1 MHTVGAALSRVLHA
15 SISQDVRCLSVTLA
29 LDRGRHTAKLFLFCG
44 SDAAHRPRA
53 NRDDTLVRPLS
64 EQHVKLSTTHV
75 TLRRGRDSIIQ
86 DSERD

>member
-1 MHTVGAALSRVLHA
+1 MHTVDVTLSSILHA

-29 LDRGRHTAKLFLFCG
+29 LDLGRRAAKLFLFFG

-53 NRDDTLVRPLS
+53 NCSGILVRPQS
-64 EQHVKLSTTHV
+64 GQHVKLSAADM

-86 DSERD
+86 NSV